1 MSLTIALVPAK
12 SNSRRLPGKNVRLL
26 AGFPLFIHSIRV
38 ARACSQIDHVV
49 VSSDS
54 DEILIQ
60 AEEAGVITIK
70 RPIELCGDSVP
81 NFEVCRHVVEELA
94 KTGMEVEQIVLL
106 QPTHPFRDAAGIED
120 AIQRFS
126 DRPDDDSLISV
137 AEVHRVMGAMNED
150 GVWHGRSS
158 AQGVSAQNAEQLF
171 EITGHLFILR
181 VGRTLEHGSL
191 LGEQIYSWM
200 LPQNWLDI
208 DIDTPDD
215 FMVAECV
222 ANRFFSQMPA

>member
-12 SNSRRLPGKNVRLL
+12 SNSRRLPGKNVRQL
-26 AGFPLFIHSIRV
+26 AGFPLFVHSIR
-38 ARACSQIDHVV
+38 AAQACCRIDHVV

-54 DEILIQ
+54 DEILQ
-60 AEEAGVITIK
+60 RAEETGVIAIK

-81 NFEVCRHVVEELA
+81 NFEVCRHVVQEVA
-94 KTGMEVEQIVLL
+94 AMGMEVGQVVLL

-120 AIQRFS
+120 AIQCFEG
-126 DRPDDDSLISV
+126 RPDDDSLISV

-158 AQGVSAQNAEQLF
+158 AQGVRAQNAERLF

-181 VGRTLEHGSL
+181 VSQTLELGSL
-191 LGEQIYSWM
+191 LGEQIFSWI
-200 LPQNWLDI
+200 LPQNWPDI

-222 ANRFFSQMPA
+222 ANRFFSQLPA